1 MKKYKIGLLFPR
13 SSLYPGIGFDITE
26 SFRAAMGHH
35 SAYEDVQIVTDSIG
49 IGGISDD
56 VYEKAE
62 KMLLNENVD
71 VLIGFLD
78 HFAAEK
84 IQPLIEAAN
93 RIFIVMDPGA
103 SVPVS
108 WAAAPLRFHITLD
121 AAFGSRISGRI
132 AGMKGMQNGVFA
144 TSFYDGGY
152 LSCSALVNGF
162 SEQGGRIGYNYVAP
176 FSFEEFDIAPLK
188 NAIENQ
194 QPDAVLGQF
203 SVDMGALFLK
213 DYKNAGLADKTAF
226 FASPFLLEETFL
238 DKLDFPFEGITGC
251 VPWSRELNHDMNRVY
266 IDIMTDSGREANCF
280 GALAWD
286 TALFA
291 QHVIDALKSNNNNSR
306 KATEALV
313 ATAFEGTRGQMKLDN
328 KTNYLT
334 APVYHATIV
343 PGENGNSKLSLSGE
357 VTFREEEWET
367 FTDNPT
373 TGVFSRWTNTY
384 LCTT

>member
-26 SFRAAMGHH
+26 SFRAGIGYSGAN
-35 SAYEDVQIVTDSIG
+35 EEIQVITDSIG
-49 IGGISDD
+49 IGGIGDD

-62 KMLLNENVD
+62 KMLLNEQVD

-84 IQPLIEAAN
+84 IQPLAEAAN

-103 SVPVS
+103 SVPVN
-108 WAAAPLRFHITLD
+108 WAAAPSRFHLTLD
-121 AAFGSRISGRI
+121 AAFGSRISGRM
-132 AGMKGMQNGVFA
+132 ASRKGMQHGIFA

-152 LSCSALVNGF
+152 LSCSALTNGF
-162 SEQGGRIGYNYVAP
+162 SEQGGSIIYNYVAP
-176 FSFEEFDIAPLK
+176 FRFEEFDIAPLK
-188 NAIENQ
+188 DAIERQ

-213 DYKNAGLADKTAF
+213 DYKNAGLANKTAF

-251 VPWSRELNHDMNRVY
+251 VPWSRELDHEMNRVY
-266 IDIMTDSGREANCF
+266 INTMADHGREANCF

-286 TALFA
+286 TALFTL
-291 QHVIDALKSNNNNSR
+291 HVIDALKANNNNS
-306 KATEALV
+306 KKASEALAATE
-313 ATAFEGTRGQMKLDN
+313 FESTRGQMKLDS

-357 VTFREEEWET
+357 VDFREEEWET
-367 FTDNPT
+367 FTDQPT